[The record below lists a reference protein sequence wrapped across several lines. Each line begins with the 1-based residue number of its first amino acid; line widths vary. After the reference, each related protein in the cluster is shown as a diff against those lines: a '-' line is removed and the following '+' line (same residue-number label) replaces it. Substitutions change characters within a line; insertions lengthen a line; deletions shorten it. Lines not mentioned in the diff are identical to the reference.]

1 VCCTRRKA
9 RPTRQEQLSS
19 KAVANFMVYP
29 RSTLETCTA
38 QGAANTTRTCEQQG
52 SCRFNDVLYNCT
64 RCGGDGENLRLPA
77 ISIVRSPRA
86 LSTVSFASTASES
99 LQPSALGAASS
110 MVAAS
115 LVAPAPAPV
124 SATIAHESTSPA
136 AWHRPSRGCSRGC
149 TPLPQDRFATWRSP
163 PTLAAAR
170 PSSCED
176 HAESIAATVDS
187 ASAT

>member
-1 VCCTRRKA
+1 MGTTRTKTLRSKISQTPRSRPVCCIRCKA

-19 KAVANFMVYP
+19 KASADLTMYYMI
-29 RSTLETCTA
+29 A
-38 QGAANTTRTCEQQG
+38 QGAMVTGKTCGCQ
-52 SCRFNDVLYNCT
+52 
-64 RCGGDGENLRLPA
+64 
-77 ISIVRSPRA
+77 RSQSSARPRA
-86 LSTVSFASTASES
+86 LSTASSASTASES

-115 LVAPAPAPV
+115 LVAPEPAPV
-124 SATIAHESTSPA
+124 SATIAHESTSPP
-136 AWHRPSRGCSRGC
+136 AWHHPSRACSRGC
-149 TPLPQDRFATWRSP
+149 TPRPQDRFATGRSP

-176 HAESIAATVDS
+176 HAESIAAAVDS